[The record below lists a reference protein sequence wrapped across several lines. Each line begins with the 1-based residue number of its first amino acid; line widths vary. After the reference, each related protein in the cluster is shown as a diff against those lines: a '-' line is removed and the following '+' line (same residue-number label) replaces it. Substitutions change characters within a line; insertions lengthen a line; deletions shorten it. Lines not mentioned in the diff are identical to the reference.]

1 MSPEGSP
8 YNMYLLKNR
17 SHTMTLQVDDN
28 ERAMLL
34 ELLEAPL
41 GNLSYEIS
49 DTDRS
54 NFKDQLRER
63 RDVLQTIALRLK
75 DLG

>member
-1 MSPEGSP
+1 
-8 YNMYLLKNR
+8 MYLLKNR
-17 SHTMTLQVDDN
+17 SHTMTLQLDDN
-28 ERAMLL
+28 KRAMIL
-34 ELLEAPL
+34 ELLEASL
-41 GNLSYEIS
+41 GNPSYEIF

-54 NFKDQLRER
+54 HFKDQLRER

>member
-1 MSPEGSP
+1 
-8 YNMYLLKNR
+8 
-17 SHTMTLQVDDN
+17 MTLQLDDN

-34 ELLEAPL
+34 ELLEASL
-41 GNLSYEIS
+41 GNLSYEIF

>member
-1 MSPEGSP
+1 
-8 YNMYLLKNR
+8 
-17 SHTMTLQVDDN
+17 MTLQVDDN

-34 ELLEAPL
+34 ELLEASL
-41 GNLSYEIS
+41 GNLSYEIA